1 MRNGEIASLR
11 WEDFDGDCIRLRVEN
26 AKNGTARLLPLE
38 GELVQPIEWRKAARQ
53 VKGNGKGSM
62 SALIF
67 HRTGERIREFRN
79 RMSPRRSS
87 SAVPRLEKK
96 CLPEHGCGWCSESY
110 GDAAFGPR
118 LPIAEI
124 GSRVKSVG

>member
-38 GELVQPIEWRKAARQ
+38 GDLVQPIEWRKAARQ

-67 HRTGERIREFRN
+67 HRTGERIREFRKSWAIAC
-79 RMSPRRSS
+79 RLAGVRR
-87 SAVPRLEKK
+87 LF
-96 CLPEHGCGWCSESY
+96 H
-110 GDAAFGPR
+110 D
-118 LPIAEI
+118 
-124 GSRVKSVG
+124 